1 MRLTDLFFVK
11 AGWWLFVASAV
22 FFIIAAWRA
31 GDWIATA
38 GALAFLAANISFMI
52 PIYRKK

>member
-1 MRLTDLFFVK
+1 MTDLLFVK
-11 AGWWLFVASAV
+11 IGWWLFIASAV
-22 FFIIAAWRA
+22 CFIIAAWRA

-38 GALAFLAANISFMI
+38 GAVAFFAANISFMI